1 MIHQSDPLTFGMCRQ
16 RSARPWQQPVNLHR
30 RGIVLKV
37 VLFFIFVV
45 VSPNTQFAAASAISA
60 QTVQTD
66 VPLPHVM
73 SKPREQSACFSLA
86 GSPRRFV

>member
-1 MIHQSDPLTFGMCRQ
+1 MHQSCPIKLQMCRQ
-16 RSARPWQQPVNLHR
+16 LSASVLAAACES
-30 RGIVLKV
+30 VLKGGCFKSRL
-37 VLFFIFVV
+37 LFMIVV

-73 SKPREQSACFSLA
+73 SKPLKQSACSSLA
-86 GSPRRFV
+86 GSPRRSV